1 LRSWCN
7 SIQVID
13 MSDYVAPLQ
22 DMQFVIEEIA
32 ELESIAALPGYE
44 DATSELVEAVL
55 EQAGKLAG
63 EVFAPLNRPGDE
75 HGTRIENGKV
85 VSPPGYAEAYQQFVE
100 NGWQGIGK
108 STAIDGQGL
117 PFLVHSAVAEMWYAS
132 NMAFALCPLL
142 TSGAIEAIE
151 THATPELAQLY
162 LPQMISGQWSG
173 TMNLTEPQAGTDLA
187 AIKTRAEREADHYR
201 IRGQK
206 IYITWGEH
214 ELSDNIVHLVLA
226 RLPDAPAGVKGISL
240 FLVPKFLVNADGSK
254 GERNDLRVVSVEHKM
269 GIHSSPTCVMAYG
282 DNEGAIGYLIG
293 EENNGL
299 ACMFTMMNNA
309 RLEVG
314 MQGVAISERAYQQA
328 EWFAKER
335 VQGIARGHSERSTI
349 IHHPDVRR
357 MLMQMR
363 AITEAGRA
371 LAYYASAQTDLAHHA
386 AVGDA
391 RAAFQ
396 RRVDLIIPI
405 VKSWCTEMAQE
416 ATYTGVQVHGGMG
429 FIEETGA
436 AQYMRDA
443 RILTIYEGTT
453 GIQAL
458 DLMGRKMLRD
468 KGQAMGQLIEEL
480 TAFNQQLSSADGDFA
495 LIGARFTPAL
505 AAFETATAWYLEQV
519 AEDPDLGSA
528 VGVDFTMMA
537 GNVVCAWLLA
547 RAAFAAQKHIDAGS
561 HDRFYRHKI
570 STAVFFAERILPR
583 SEALAAMVM
592 SGSASA
598 MSIAADEF

>member
-1 LRSWCN
+1 
-7 SIQVID
+7 
-13 MSDYVAPLQ
+13 MSDYFAPLQ

-32 ELESIAALPGYE
+32 DLAAISRLPVFE
-44 DATSELVEAVL
+44 DATPDLVTAVL
-55 EQAGKLAG
+55 EQAGVLAN
-63 EVFAPLNRPGDE
+63 EVFSPLNHPGDE
-75 HGTRIENGKV
+75 HGTRIEGGIV
-85 VSPPGYAEAYQQFVE
+85 VSPPGYAEAYRQFIDS
-100 NGWQGIGK
+100 GWQGIGK
-108 STAIDGQGL
+108 STAIGGQGM

-142 TSGAIEAIE
+142 TSGAIEALE
-151 THATPELAQLY
+151 THAPQALQDLY
-162 LPQMISGQWSG
+162 LPHMISGEWTG

-187 AIKTRAEREADHYR
+187 AIKTRAERDGDRYR

-240 FLVPKFLVNADGSK
+240 FLVPKYLAGDDGSR
-254 GERNDLRVVSVEHKM
+254 GERNDLRVVSVESKL

-282 DNEGAIGYLIG
+282 DNEGAIGYLVG
-293 EENNGL
+293 EEHNGL

-314 MQGVAISERAYQQA
+314 MQGVAIAERACQQA
-328 EWFAKER
+328 ARFAAER
-335 VQGIARGHSERSTI
+335 VQGVARGSSERSTI
-349 IHHPDVRR
+349 IHHPEVRR

-363 AITEAGRA
+363 ATTEAGRA

-386 AVGDA
+386 ASAQD
-391 RAAFQ
+391 RQDYQ

-405 VKSWCTEMAQE
+405 VKGWCTEMAQE
-416 ATYTGVQVHGGMG
+416 VTYTGVQVHGGMG

-436 AQYMRDA
+436 AQHMRDA

-468 KGQAMGQLIEEL
+468 QGAAMHGLIEEMK
-480 TAFNQQLSSADGDFA
+480 ASGGEFAAAGAEFSSIAQQFA
-495 LIGARFTPAL
+495 AGVDAL
-505 AAFETATAWYLEQV
+505 ESATADYLQNV
-519 AEDPDLGSA
+519 ADDPDRGSA
-528 VGVDFTMMA
+528 VGVDYLMLA
-537 GNVVCAWLLA
+537 GYVVAGWLMGCAAL
-547 RAAFAAQKHIDAGS
+547 AAQRQIGAGS
-561 HDRFYRHKI
+561 EDGFYPRKI
-570 STAVFFAERILPR
+570 KSAVYFAERILPR
-583 SEALAAMVM
+583 SLSLATMISA
-592 SGSASA
+592 GSASTMA
-598 MSIAADEF
+598 IGADEF

>member
-1 LRSWCN
+1 
-7 SIQVID
+7 
-13 MSDYVAPLQ
+13 MSDYHAPTR
-22 DMQFVIEEIA
+22 DMQFVINEIA
-32 ELESIAALPGYE
+32 DLDTIAKLPGFE
-44 DATSELVEAVL
+44 DATADLVEAVL
-55 EQAGKLAG
+55 EQAGVLAH
-63 EVFAPLNRPGDE
+63 EVFSPLNHPGDE
-75 HGTRIENGKV
+75 HGTRIENGVV
-85 VSPPGYAEAYQQFVE
+85 VSPPGYAEAYRQFVE

-108 STAIDGQGL
+108 STAIDGQGM

-151 THATPELAQLY
+151 VHANTDLQNLY
-162 LPQMISGQWSG
+162 LPKMVSGEWSG

-187 AIKTRAEREADHYR
+187 AIKTRAERDGDYYR

-214 ELSDNIVHLVLA
+214 EMSDNIVHLVLA
-226 RLPDAPAGVKGISL
+226 RLPDAPEGVKGISL
-240 FLVPKFLVNADGSK
+240 FVVPKYLVNEDGSM
-254 GERNDLRVVSVEHKM
+254 GERNDLKVVSVESKM
-269 GIHSSPTCVMAYG
+269 GIHSSPTCVMSYG
-282 DNEGAIGYLIG
+282 DNEGAIGYLVG
-293 EENNGL
+293 EEHKGL

-328 EWFAKER
+328 VWFARER
-335 VQGIARGHSERSTI
+335 VQGVARGHTERSTI

-363 AITEAGRA
+363 AISEAGRA
-371 LAYYASAQTDLAHHA
+371 VAYYASAQTDLAHHA
-386 AVGDA
+386 VSAGD
-391 RAAFQ
+391 RAAYQ

-405 VKSWCTEMAQE
+405 VKGWCTEMAQE
-416 ATYTGVQVHGGMG
+416 ATYLGVQVHGGMG
-429 FIEETGA
+429 FVEETGA

-468 KGQAMGQLIEEL
+468 KGQAMAELIEEL
-480 TAFNQQLSSADGDFA
+480 KAFGHELSAAEGDFA
-495 LIGARFTPAL
+495 AIGLRFTAAL
-505 AAFETATAWYLEQV
+505 AALEDATSWYLQNV

-528 VGVDFTMMA
+528 IGVDYMMLA
-537 GNVVCAWLLA
+537 GNVVCAWLMG
-547 RAAFAAQKHIDAGS
+547 RAALAARKHIDAGS
-561 HDRFYRHKI
+561 SDHFFPHKI
-570 STAVFFAERILPR
+570 KTALFFAERILPR
-583 SEALAAMVM
+583 SEAQAVM
-592 SGSASA
+592 IKSGSASVMA
-598 MSIAADEF
+598 IDADIF